1 MAYVGAQPQNQ
12 LVKISSQ
19 SFNGDGSTTVFS
31 LNLAVNS
38 SEELEVFVDN
48 LQQEPGSSKAY
59 TAAGTTLT
67 FSEAPQTGTGNI
79 YVIFRG
85 MAAATVRLEHDA
97 NHALAATTGTFS
109 GAVSSGGT
117 VTGTKFTTSAD
128 KTKTELFQINEQTV
142 SNNVTIAATE
152 NASVTG
158 PITVAT
164 GVTITVNTGGTLVTL

>member
-48 LQQEPGSSKAY
+48 LQQEPGSTKAY

-97 NHALAATTGTFS
+97 NQALAATTGTFS
-109 GAVSSGGT
+109 ST
-117 VTGTKFTTSAD
+117 VTGTKFTTSSD
-128 KTKTELFQINEQTV
+128 KTKTELFQINEQTM
-142 SNNVTIAATE
+142 SNDVTIGATE

-158 PITVAT
+158 PLTIAT
-164 GVTITVNTGGTLVTL
+164 GKTLTVNTGGTLVTL

>member
-31 LNLAVNS
+31 LNLGVNS

-48 LQQEPGSSKAY
+48 LQQEPGSTKAY

-97 NHALAATTGTFS
+97 NQALAATTGTFS
-109 GAVSSGGT
+109 ST

-142 SNNVTIAATE
+142 SSNVTIAATE

-164 GVTITVNTGGTLVTL
+164 GVTVTVATGGTLVTL

>member
-48 LQQEPGSSKAY
+48 LQQEPGSTKAY

-67 FSEAPQTGTGNI
+67 FSEAP
-79 YVIFRG
+79 
-85 MAAATVRLEHDA
+85 
-97 NHALAATTGTFS
+97 
-109 GAVSSGGT
+109 
-117 VTGTKFTTSAD
+117 
-128 KTKTELFQINEQTV
+128 
-142 SNNVTIAATE
+142 
-152 NASVTG
+152 
-158 PITVAT
+158 
-164 GVTITVNTGGTLVTL
+164 

>member
-1 MAYVGAQPQNQ
+1 
-12 LVKISSQ
+12 
-19 SFNGDGSTTVFS
+19 VFS

-48 LQQEPGSSKAY
+48 LQQEPGSTKAY

-97 NHALAATTGTFS
+97 NQALAATTGTFS
-109 GAVSSGGT
+109 ST

-142 SNNVTIAATE
+142 SSNVTIAATE

-164 GVTITVNTGGTLVTL
+164 GVTVTVATGGTLVTL

>member
-48 LQQEPGSSKAY
+48 LQQEPGSTKAY

-97 NHALAATTGTFS
+97 NQALAATTGTFS
-109 GAVSSGGT
+109 ST

-164 GVTITVNTGGTLVTL
+164 GVTVTVATGGTLVTL

>member
-48 LQQEPGSSKAY
+48 LQQEPGSTKAY

-109 GAVSSGGT
+109 ST

-164 GVTITVNTGGTLVTL
+164 GVTVTVATGGTLVTL

>member
-48 LQQEPGSSKAY
+48 LQQEPGSTKAY

-97 NHALAATTGTFS
+97 NQALAATTGTFS
-109 GAVSSGGT
+109 ST

-142 SNNVTIAATE
+142 SSNVTIAATE

-164 GVTITVNTGGTLVTL
+164 GVTVTVATGGTLVTL